1 MRSTGPALLGDELL
15 AQLPRLE
22 QKGEKLADYSALCGE
37 NKWVCNLIEAVRG
50 GCRSCDEEWLLR
62 GVSGG
67 GGSLLPSSEGLC
79 RAGPTPGIASN
90 PSGWGGGGGAPLGV
104 LGLQCYLYGAPSIG

>member
-1 MRSTGPALLGDELL
+1 MRSTGPVLLGDELL

-22 QKGEKLADYSALCGE
+22 EKGEKLADCNALCGE

-50 GCRSCDEEWLLR
+50 GCRSCGDEEWLLR

-67 GGSLLPSSEGLC
+67 GGSLLPSTEGMC
-79 RAGPTPGIASN
+79 RVGPTPGIASN
-90 PSGWGGGGGAPLGV
+90 PSGWGILGFSAT
-104 LGLQCYLYGAPSIG
+104 YGALSIGQGYL

>member
-1 MRSTGPALLGDELL
+1 MLLGDELL
-15 AQLPRLE
+15 AQLPWLE

-67 GGSLLPSSEGLC
+67 GKAKVLNKDCVS
-79 RAGPTPGIASN
+79 
-90 PSGWGGGGGAPLGV
+90 GAPL
-104 LGLQCYLYGAPSIG
+104 YLFTCAAEAVVKSSSPFCFRVA